1 MKQFWNIVL
10 GSFVGVWI
18 ALMLFSVASFFMSF
32 AFMGMM
38 SIAGNSSTAS
48 ITDNSVLKL
57 DLGITVDEIVDES
70 DIDFMSIMLGDDS
83 QTTGLNEILHSI
95 EVARDDDRIA
105 GIYIEC
111 NGISAGTASLYEI
124 RNALADFKN
133 ESGKFVYAYGD
144 NITQGDY
151 YLASVAD
158 SIFVNTIGSIELR
171 GMAVSIPFFKNLL
184 DKIGVEMQIVRVGT
198 FKSAVEPY
206 ILTEISEPNKL
217 QYQTFIDNIWGNI
230 TNEISESRLIS
241 TDKLNEM
248 TDSMV
253 YLQETQYL
261 IDNRLADAAC
271 YKHDFENRLK
281 TAIGI
286 DSTTDINFIT
296 PKDLANEGYTRSGSD
311 KIAIVYAVGEIYD
324 GGDEGINSA
333 KLAESILEVAQDE
346 SVKGVVLRVNSPG
359 GSAYGSEQIWSALEK
374 VKEAG
379 KPFAVSMSDMAASGG
394 YYISCGAD
402 RIFAEPLTLTGSIG
416 VFGMIPC
423 YKELMEDKIGITQS
437 VVKTNENS
445 EFPTHSEKMTPAQ
458 AAAMQRSVNNTYELF
473 VKRCAEGRNMST
485 DSIKAIAEGRVWD
498 GISAMKLGLI
508 DEYGNLEDAIN
519 WVASGAGLDDYSIII
534 APEQEDF
541 FTKYISKY
549 INQHVEEKL
558 QDEMGPM
565 YQYRNE
571 VKRILSRDHILC
583 LTPEIITID

>member
-38 SIAGNSSTAS
+38 SIAGNSSMAS

-124 RNALADFKN
+124 RNALTDFKN

-171 GMAVSIPFFKNLL
+171 GMSVSIPFFKNLL

-445 EFPTHSEKMTPAQ
+445 EFPTLSEKMTPAQ

-519 WVASGAGLDDYSIII
+519 WVVSGAGLDDYSIII